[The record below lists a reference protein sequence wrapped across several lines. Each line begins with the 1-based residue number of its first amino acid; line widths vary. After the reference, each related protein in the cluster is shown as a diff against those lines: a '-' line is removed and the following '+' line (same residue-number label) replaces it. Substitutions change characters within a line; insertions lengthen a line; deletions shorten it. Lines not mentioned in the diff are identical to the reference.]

1 MYWDRDMRVTSRQLI
16 WAGVVA
22 AVATASTVV
31 IAADHHEADTIS
43 ADDDAAN
50 LGDLYVFHDGGRVT
64 LILTFDGYKLKS
76 ETPTYDADVL
86 YGFHIDTNADNLP
99 DHEIWARFGQ
109 NKAGEWGL
117 QVQGV
122 PGSADALV
130 GPVDEVVSDAATG
143 AQVFGGFRDD
153 PFFFDL
159 QGYTD
164 TLMTGTLAFD
174 PGRDFVASKYTGAIA
189 VEFDQASLGSESIAV
204 WATTGRR

>member
-1 MYWDRDMRVTSRQLI
+1 MRVTSRQLI
-16 WAGVVA
+16 WAGVFA
-22 AVATASTVV
+22 AAASASTFV
-31 IAADHHEADTIS
+31 IAADHHEADTTS
-43 ADDDAAN
+43 ADDAAAN

-64 LILTFDGYKLKS
+64 LILTFDGYRLAA
-76 ETPTYDADVL
+76 ETPTYDPDVL
-86 YGFHIDTNADNLP
+86 YGFHIDTNADNVP

-109 NKAGEWGL
+109 NTAGEWGV

-122 PGSADALV
+122 PGNAAAMV
-130 GPVDEVVSDAATG
+130 GPIDEVVSDDATG

-174 PGRDFVASKYTGAIA
+174 PARDFVAFKYTGAIA
-189 VEFDQASLGSESIAV
+189 VEFDQAGLGSESIAV

>member
-1 MYWDRDMRVTSRQLI
+1 MI

-22 AVATASTVV
+22 AAATVSTVV
-31 IAADHHEADTIS
+31 IAADHHEADTTS
-43 ADDDAAN
+43 AVDDAAN
-50 LGDLYVFHDGGRVT
+50 LGDLYVFHEGGRVT
-64 LILTFDGYKLKS
+64 LILTFDGYKLAS
-76 ETPTYDADVL
+76 ETTSYDADVL

-117 QVQGV
+117 QVQGI
-122 PGSADALV
+122 PGNADAMV
-130 GPVDEVVSDAATG
+130 GPVDEVVSDDATG

-159 QGYTD
+159 QGYND
-164 TLMTGTLAFD
+164 TLMTGTLSFNPA
-174 PGRDFVASKYTGAIA
+174 RDFVALKYTGAIA

>member
-1 MYWDRDMRVTSRQLI
+1 MRVTSRQMI
-16 WAGVVA
+16 WVGVFA
-22 AVATASTVV
+22 AAAIASTVV
-31 IAADHHEADTIS
+31 IAADHHEADTTS
-43 ADDDAAN
+43 ADDAAAN
-50 LGDLYVFHDGGRVT
+50 LGDLYAFHDGGRVT

-76 ETPTYDADVL
+76 ETPSYDPDVL
-86 YGFHIDTNADNLP
+86 YGFHIDTNGDNVP

-109 NKAGEWGL
+109 NTAGEWGV
-117 QVQGV
+117 QVQGI
-122 PGSADALV
+122 PGSADPVV
-130 GPVDEVVSDAATG
+130 GPVDEVVNDEATD

-159 QGYTD
+159 EGYTD

-174 PGRDFVASKYTGAIA
+174 ATRDFVAFKNTGAIA